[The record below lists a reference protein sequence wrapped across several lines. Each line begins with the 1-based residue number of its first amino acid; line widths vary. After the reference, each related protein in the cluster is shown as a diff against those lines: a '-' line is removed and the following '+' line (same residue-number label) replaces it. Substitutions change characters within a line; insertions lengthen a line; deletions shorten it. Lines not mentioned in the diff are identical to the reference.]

1 MSDEVEVQLDLELT
15 SQGVWPGLTLK
26 NGVKL
31 IESGEL
37 GAVWTARGVTTDGG
51 DPVAALRINLGGG
64 RVAMVEIS
72 VRALQKVAAIL
83 GARYPRREHQFES
96 SWQPHPEK
104 RGDEQDRIE
113 ATCTVCGLTIINP
126 TDAHV
131 IDYFPPVEALT
142 REWLGMMGY
151 PDECAGPPKKPYAP
165 PTLRKLDPEEVMRK
179 LAARGSEE
187 ANRVPG
193 GGEHERE
200 EGARE
205 REAPELGDLAVTREP
220 VDECTNNGDEHGK

>member
-72 VRALQKVAAIL
+72 VRALQNVAGIL
-83 GARYPRREHQFES
+83 AARYPRR
-96 SWQPHPEK
+96 P
-104 RGDEQDRIE
+104 
-113 ATCTVCGLTIINP
+113 
-126 TDAHV
+126 
-131 IDYFPPVEALT
+131 
-142 REWLGMMGY
+142 
-151 PDECAGPPKKPYAP
+151 
-165 PTLRKLDPEEVMRK
+165 LRKLDPEEVMFL
-179 LAARGSEE
+179 LAGRSSEE

>member
-1 MSDEVEVQLDLELT
+1 MSDEVEVKLDLELT

-31 IESGEL
+31 IETGEL
-37 GAVWTARGVTTDGG
+37 DAVWTARDVTTDGG

-64 RVAMVEIS
+64 RVAIVEIS

-83 GARYPRREHQFES
+83 GARYPRR
-96 SWQPHPEK
+96 
-104 RGDEQDRIE
+104 
-113 ATCTVCGLTIINP
+113 
-126 TDAHV
+126 
-131 IDYFPPVEALT
+131 
-142 REWLGMMGY
+142 
-151 PDECAGPPKKPYAP
+151 PYAP